1 MNIYYISLGSFCHPK
16 ILLRETNRMIG
27 ESLPFDFNS
36 SPNLSNIALILK
48 ELYEKKTYEIELEE
62 ILTVYNENELCVSEK
77 NKMFIVH
84 FFKDYDLISSVT
96 KYPVSANLLKP
107 DKVEEVKNKFKKR
120 FEHLYDI
127 LKNEENII
135 CFLRIENYENSYWD
149 EELKFLTE
157 ILDLFNNKN
166 KFLIYSQINIDE
178 KLDFKNCQKLNYDYK
193 IPIFFNKFMFYDK
206 IMIEQ
211 KELFINVLENFEYIL
226 NFPLI
231 LNIRNEENKNII
243 DKYYMDN
250 EYEKIFKM
258 TNIKICHKFSLIDN
272 LLIIFN
278 DENENKN
285 SKKIYN
291 KNENNIYELIL

>member
-1 MNIYYISLGSFCHPK
+1 
-16 ILLRETNRMIG
+16 
-27 ESLPFDFNS
+27 
-36 SPNLSNIALILK
+36 
-48 ELYEKKTYEIELEE
+48 
-62 ILTVYNENELCVSEK
+62 
-77 NKMFIVH
+77 
-84 FFKDYDLISSVT
+84 
-96 KYPVSANLLKP
+96 
-107 DKVEEVKNKFKKR
+107 
-120 FEHLYDI
+120 
-127 LKNEENII
+127 
-135 CFLRIENYENSYWD
+135 
-149 EELKFLTE
+149 
-157 ILDLFNNKN
+157 
-166 KFLIYSQINIDE
+166 
-178 KLDFKNCQKLNYDYK
+178 
-193 IPIFFNKFMFYDK
+193 MFYDK

-243 DKYYMDN
+243 DKYYMDH

-272 LLIIFN
+272 LLIIFD